1 MGRCEGYY
9 TRENRR
15 CDRDAER
22 RTQAADGELYE
33 LCAYHT
39 AQLWTTSVARWNGD
53 SDLRKS
59 APVDLRSA
67 PTRDQAFSLG

>member
-9 TRENRR
+9 RLENRR

-22 RTQAADGELYE
+22 RTQAADGELYA
-33 LCAYHT
+33 LCPYHSAQVWT
-39 AQLWTTSVARWNGD
+39 ASVARWSGD
-53 SDLRKS
+53 SGLRQS

-67 PTRDQAFSLG
+67 PTRDQSFSWG